1 MKKTNLILFLF
12 LVVLIGGVMAETTMN
27 FLTKGFADT
36 LYCSFLGC
44 NYTGN
49 VYAQDWLLWN
59 GSSCCQGGA
68 AGVSSVT
75 GTSPIVS
82 SGGSTPNIR
91 WLPIDIGLGW
101 RNTTS
106 YPAACTSGQFVNTVG
121 DDLTCSAPNFINNCS
136 VQDGCS
142 LVAYDNEL
150 LWENSTGQVKLK
162 SPQDV
167 DIQDK
172 NLNNVSSVSFPNMT
186 IKKVITNSLV
196 NGTTYGFY
204 TDGQTGVNMPH
215 FWLQPGGPGQAS
227 GMTRSFMF
235 ANEVIALQNTI
246 NITSCQ
252 AFQDL
257 LGVPRN
263 RQIDCNTSTTGVDVI
278 VGDDF
283 LVGGDIVLRDSN
295 NEFHDISRDLQITDE
310 MNSNITLTGL
320 NGTLNLETGNVTIST
335 LSGENI
341 VVNIDKNETILSSNT
356 DSIIITSGTNSSP
369 ILNQIVYV
377 DGSDPILAKR
387 TTLSLKA
394 PKVAAFLQ
402 GANFTYASAIG
413 LSTLNNLIGG
423 LFNRFLFDGATYK
436 SGFDFNVTT
445 DMINI
450 STGTINFLLSS
461 IDIINNHSTSDLY
474 VHVHSDGSFDQH
486 LTLNACSNYNDGS
499 SIGNN
504 KFYSAVFGM
513 AVTHDGAG
521 VMYVVTQD
529 RPSNEYI
536 KAIDA
541 EVDIENTVNFF
552 PSDDLVSLVYIPII
566 RVVIRRS
573 GGVNTIQT
581 LSNGLL
587 FDDLRGT
594 VTKTSSSPP
603 PSGIT
608 VHSDLSNLDF
618 PSAGHTGNLDMGD
631 NDITANSFNGSW
643 NGSDVF
649 DTHISSDGSDH
660 SFINQSVTTTA
671 NPHFNTIYL
680 ENGDFDF
687 LLKGKSTIQDEV
699 SELTF
704 NTNNAAAT
712 ITVSGTLGHVNQDVT
727 SSSLP
732 TFTKVTTTGDIDVG
746 RDISIDRHAGIG
758 TVAGTDVWEV
768 LNMEF
773 TRANNFGGW
782 YIENLAADGI
792 SRFSVGMNH
801 LTGTKGVLFQYDN
814 EDGRA
819 VVLNRKATVGT
830 MELTTTGGGVKV
842 RNDGGVILA
851 AVYNDDIGT
860 ERDLLI
866 NASGDLGYDSS
877 SIVFKENVKDM
888 TNEMSSKIHQLRPVT
903 YDKISGK
910 KNQIGLIAEEVYELY
925 PEFISYKREEIWGEC
940 CLAPDDC
947 YECVTEYRL
956 ARDNITGELIP
967 ETISYKKLVIPL
979 IQEVQNLKEEKCDD
993 RLTIIENCIANSK
1006 DFIELKACI

>member
-1 MKKTNLILFLF
+1 MSSTYDNARHQ
-12 LVVLIGGVMAETTMN
+12 VR
-27 FLTKGFADT
+27 
-36 LYCSFLGC
+36 
-44 NYTGN
+44 
-49 VYAQDWLLWN
+49 QLL
-59 GSSCCQGGA
+59 S
-68 AGVSSVT
+68 
-75 GTSPIVS
+75 
-82 SGGSTPNIR
+82 
-91 WLPIDIGLGW
+91 
-101 RNTTS
+101 
-106 YPAACTSGQFVNTVG
+106 VG
-121 DDLTCSAPNFINNCS
+121 D
-136 VQDGCS
+136 
-142 LVAYDNEL
+142 
-150 LWENSTGQVKLK
+150 
-162 SPQDV
+162 
-167 DIQDK
+167 
-172 NLNNVSSVSFPNMT
+172 
-186 IKKVITNSLV
+186 
-196 NGTTYGFY
+196 
-204 TDGQTGVNMPH
+204 
-215 FWLQPGGPGQAS
+215 
-227 GMTRSFMF
+227 
-235 ANEVIALQNTI
+235 AL
-246 NITSCQ
+246 
-252 AFQDL
+252 
-257 LGVPRN
+257 
-263 RQIDCNTSTTGVDVI
+263 
-278 VGDDF
+278 
-283 LVGGDIVLRDSN
+283 
-295 NEFHDISRDLQITDE
+295 
-310 MNSNITLTGL
+310 
-320 NGTLNLETGNVTIST
+320 
-335 LSGENI
+335 
-341 VVNIDKNETILSSNT
+341 
-356 DSIIITSGTNSSP
+356 
-369 ILNQIVYV
+369 
-377 DGSDPILAKR
+377 
-387 TTLSLKA
+387 
-394 PKVAAFLQ
+394 
-402 GANFTYASAIG
+402 
-413 LSTLNNLIGG
+413 
-423 LFNRFLFDGATYK
+423 
-436 SGFDFNVTT
+436 GFDFNVTT

-618 PSAGHTGNLDMGD
+618 ASAGHTGNLDMGD
-631 NDITANSFNGSW
+631 NDITANSLNGSWNGSVNYNTSTEISGAYVPYTGADDNINFGANNFSVDTNVLYVDKNNNRVGIGIISPYSGLHYQGDIFYLTPNAGTESNDNITIKNYATGNGAPNIILRTADIDGAYGIGVGTLSLVGGSKTTHYGGIGGGGGEISLQGGQGRDASNNPSGYAPVLLQANGGNVGIGTDSPGRLFEVFGSASVFRFRDSGPTGSATTAFIEFGGTDGGSWNRTGYIGDGSSANKDLLLVAEAGDLRLGDSSSNSVLTLSGGVAIFSGDITANSFNGSW
-643 NGSDVF
+643 NGSEALVRGKPDN
-649 DTHISSDGSDH
+649 GSDAKFKDLFLTDAA
-660 SFINQSVTTTA
+660 S
-671 NPHFNTIYL
+671 
-680 ENGDFDF
+680 GFDF
-687 LLKGKSTIQDEV
+687 KFKVLSALQDEV
-699 SELTF
+699 SILTF
-704 NTNNAAAT
+704 DTSNGARTLT
-712 ITVSGTLGHVNQDVT
+712 ITADATVNQDTRT
-727 SSSLP
+727 SSSP
-732 TFTKVTTTGDIDVG
+732 TFIHPSLTKLTVDEQVG
-746 RDISIDRHAGIG
+746 FG
-758 TVAGTDVWEV
+758 TAAGTDVWEV

-801 LTGTKGVLFQYDN
+801 ITGTKGVLFQYDN

-819 VVLNRKATVGT
+819 LVLNRKATIGT

-842 RNDGGVILA
+842 LNDGNVQIA
-851 AVYNDDIGT
+851 DAYSNDIGT